1 MASTFA
7 NQKRYQESSG
17 IGRIRT
23 INELF
28 GCAASMADMSALGE
42 NWNLEI
48 SQQIFR
54 LMPGS
59 EYQPKMPAG
68 GDQAAIV
75 FASFGEPG
83 GGISRPVLL
92 RLVEHMARR
101 ALLDDGSCS
110 SPKVCG
116 TPR

>member
-83 GGISRPVLL
+83 GGSVASGPVAAG
-92 RLVEHMARR
+92 RAHGQAGPPRR
-101 ALLDDGSCS
+101 
-110 SPKVCG
+110 
-116 TPR
+116 